1 MNISTV
7 DYQGGVSAAEG
18 DNQIFILDLLD
29 LAADPSD
36 SDYLAPDC
44 DAVNQLLLFLGL
56 LVLRPDHEEIE
67 DDHKE
72 NDDEKEEFLTKIRKY
87 GFKDYEAI
95 PVMDRINPST
105 VHHYEIILKK

>member
-7 DYQGGVSAAEG
+7 DYQGRVSAAEG

-44 DAVNQLLLFLGL
+44 DAVNQLLLFL
-56 LVLRPDHEEIE
+56 VLKNSKALCLYYYTVNYR
-67 DDHKE
+67 
-72 NDDEKEEFLTKIRKY
+72 RKLDFMRVS
-87 GFKDYEAI
+87 GTFW
-95 PVMDRINPST
+95 RI
-105 VHHYEIILKK
+105 

>member
-1 MNISTV
+1 MTRHLRKCVDMIKENHIKEKDGKLFVECKSTNN
-7 DYQGGVSAAEG
+7 A
-18 DNQIFILDLLD
+18 
-29 LAADPSD
+29 
-36 SDYLAPDC
+36 
-44 DAVNQLLLFLGL
+44 LFL
-56 LVLRPDHEEIE
+56 
-67 DDHKE
+67 

>member
-1 MNISTV
+1 MTKHLRTCIDMIQENHIKEKDGKLFVECKST
-7 DYQGGVSAAEG
+7 
-18 DNQIFILDLLD
+18 N
-29 LAADPSD
+29 
-36 SDYLAPDC
+36 
-44 DAVNQLLLFLGL
+44 NTLFL
-56 LVLRPDHEEIE
+56 
-67 DDHKE
+67 

>member
-1 MNISTV
+1 MTKHLRKCIDMIKENKKKKKDGKLFVECKST
-7 DYQGGVSAAEG
+7 
-18 DNQIFILDLLD
+18 N
-29 LAADPSD
+29 
-36 SDYLAPDC
+36 
-44 DAVNQLLLFLGL
+44 NTLFL
-56 LVLRPDHEEIE
+56 
-67 DDHKE
+67 

>member
-1 MNISTV
+1 MTKHLRKCV
-7 DYQGGVSAAEG
+7 DMIKENRIKEKDGKEIIECKPIN
-18 DNQIFILDLLD
+18 DD
-29 LAADPSD
+29 
-36 SDYLAPDC
+36 
-44 DAVNQLLLFLGL
+44 LFL
-56 LVLRPDHEEIE
+56 
-67 DDHKE
+67 